1 MDDLQS
7 LLENSLERWAIAL
20 LVGIGVWFALQYLRR
35 FLIFS
40 LNESAEKNSMSAFVR
55 DILVKTRAVFIFV
68 LAIYGGFAVLDV
80 SPNIIFVF
88 NKTLVVIAIFQ
99 LGIWAHRLLT
109 YAVEQREIR
118 DHVDTV
124 LAKGAMSTVNTIL
137 RVILWSL
144 IGLLILGNLGFKI
157 EPLVAGLGIGG
168 IAIALGVQQTLQDMA
183 ASLSILFD
191 KPFMVGDFI
200 VIGDFL
206 GTVERIGIKTTR
218 VLSLTG
224 EQIIFSNNDLLNSRV
239 RNYKKMVERR
249 ILFTFRIPYDTP
261 YPKVQA
267 LPAAIKKIIIDQKNA
282 RFDRAHLKQ
291 FSEYAFEYE
300 VVYYVLSAEYLV
312 YMDVQQQI
320 NFDIMKYFQEEGIVF
335 ACPMQIVVLN
345 SSEKA

>member
-1 MDDLQS
+1 MDELHS
-7 LLENSLERWAIAL
+7 LLENSLDRWAIAI
-20 LVGIGVWFALQYLRR
+20 LVGISVWFALQYLRK
-35 FLIFS
+35 FLVAR
-40 LNESAEKNSMSAFVR
+40 LTLPAERSPICTFMR
-55 DILVKTRAVFIFV
+55 DILIKTRAIFIFV
-68 LAIYGGFAVLDV
+68 LAIYAGFTVLDV
-80 SPNIIFVF
+80 SPEIIFVL
-88 NKTLVVIAIFQ
+88 NKALIVTAIFQ

-109 YAVEQREIR
+109 YTLDQSEVK
-118 DHVDTV
+118 DHVDSV

-157 EPLVAGLGIGG
+157 EPLLAGLGIGG

-200 VIGDFL
+200 IIGDFL

-218 VLSLTG
+218 MLSLTG

-239 RNYKKMVERR
+239 RNYKKMTERR

-261 YPKVQA
+261 YDKVQA
-267 LPAAIKKIIIDQKNA
+267 VPAAIKTIITSQERA

-291 FSEYAFEYE
+291 FTEYAFEYE
-300 VVYYVLSAEYLV
+300 VVFYVLAPEYTV

-320 NFDIMKYFQEEGIVF
+320 NFDIMKYFQEQGIIF
-335 ACPMQIVVLN
+335 AFPKQIVVLN
-345 SSEKA
+345 TADKP